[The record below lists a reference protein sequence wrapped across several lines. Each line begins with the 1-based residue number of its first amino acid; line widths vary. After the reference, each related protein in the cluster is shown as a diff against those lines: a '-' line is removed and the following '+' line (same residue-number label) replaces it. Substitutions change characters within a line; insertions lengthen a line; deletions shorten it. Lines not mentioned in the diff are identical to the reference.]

1 MAPGGHYLGKA
12 ALGDD
17 STGTIQRDPSRK
29 FDSERCAESGF
40 VHARCP
46 ETFDQSGKDGDAGAA
61 ALKHACST
69 LEHGNF
75 PAEAVK
81 QIAGN
86 ETDQRSTDHNHS
98 PVVGM

>member
-17 STGTIQRDPSRK
+17 STGTIQRDPNRK
-29 FDSERCAESGF
+29 LDSECCAESGF
-40 VHARCP
+40 ADARRS
-46 ETFDQSGKDGDAGAA
+46 EAFYQAGKDGDAGAA